1 MNLPFQM
8 RMKKCSIL
16 LVDDDD
22 DILFHYKNILGN
34 NDFNVDCVSYGEQA
48 VAKMKEKRYDLAIL
62 DIMLPD
68 IRGDKLALELRAIDP
83 NILLIFITGFSYM
96 DYCITAL
103 DIGISEILVKPL
115 TATELINSINNNL
128 LELSACAPSDP
139 V

>member
-1 MNLPFQM
+1 MMNLPFQM
-8 RMKKCSIL
+8 RMKKCSVL

-22 DILFHYKNILGN
+22 DILFHYKNILSN
-34 NDFNVDCVSYGEQA
+34 HDFNVDCVSYGEQA
-48 VAKMKEKRYDLAIL
+48 VAKMKENRYDLAIL

-103 DIGISEILVKPL
+103 DIGISEILLKPISTNELLDSVKK
-115 TATELINSINNNL
+115 NL
-128 LELSACAPSDP
+128 PIK
-139 V
+139 

>member
-1 MNLPFQM
+1 
-8 RMKKCSIL
+8 MKKCSVL

-22 DILFHYKNILGN
+22 DILFHYKNILSSH
-34 NDFNVDCVSYGEQA
+34 DFNVDCVSYGEQA
-48 VAKMKEKRYDLAIL
+48 IAKMKENRYDLAIL

-103 DIGISEILVKPL
+103 DLGISEILVKPI
-115 TATELINSINNNL
+115 TANELIDSINKNL
-128 LELSACAPSDP
+128 LGLSACAPSEP
-139 V
+139 L

>member
-1 MNLPFQM
+1 MN
-8 RMKKCSIL
+8 KCSIL

-22 DILFHYKNILGN
+22 DILFHYKKILSN
-34 NDFNVDCVSYGEQA
+34 NDFNVDCVSHGEQA
-48 VAKMKEKRYDLAIL
+48 VAKMKQKRYDLAIL

-68 IRGDKLALELRAIDP
+68 TRGDKLALELRAIDP

-103 DIGISEILVKPL
+103 DIGISEILVKPI
-115 TATELINSINNNL
+115 TANELMGSINKNL
-128 LELSACAPSDP
+128 LGLSACAPSEP

>member
-1 MNLPFQM
+1 
-8 RMKKCSIL
+8 MKKCSIL

-22 DILFHYKNILGN
+22 DILFHYKNILSN

-96 DYCITAL
+96 DYCIEAL
-103 DIGISEILVKPL
+103 DIGISEILVKPI
-115 TATELINSINNNL
+115 TANELIDSVYSNL
-128 LELSACAPSDP
+128 
-139 V
+139 

>member
-1 MNLPFQM
+1 
-8 RMKKCSIL
+8 MKNCSIL

-34 NDFNVDCVSYGEQA
+34 NDFNVDCVSYGKQA

>member
-1 MNLPFQM
+1 MMKFISKLQM
-8 RMKKCSIL
+8 KNCSIL

-22 DILFHYKNILGN
+22 DILFHYKNVLSN
-34 NDFNVDCVSYGEQA
+34 NGFSVDCVSHGQQA
-48 VAKMKEKRYDLAIL
+48 VEKIKEKKYDLAIL

-103 DIGISEILVKPL
+103 DIGISEILVKPIS
-115 TATELINSINNNL
+115 ANELVDSIHSNL
-128 LELSACAPSDP
+128 IESSAYISQ
-139 V
+139 

>member
-1 MNLPFQM
+1 
-8 RMKKCSIL
+8 MKKCSIL

-48 VAKMKEKRYDLAIL
+48 VAKMKENRYDLAII

-96 DYCITAL
+96 DYCIEAL
-103 DIGISEILVKPL
+103 DMGISEILVKPI
-115 TATELINSINNNL
+115 TANELIDSVYSNL
-128 LELSACAPSDP
+128 
-139 V
+139 